1 MVKKTKQIEIK
12 KLVITSGTRKRSV
25 ARAVVRQGSGIV
37 RINSKPIELFPI
49 FQRLTLKEPI
59 MIAEEIL
66 KDKVNEINIDVTVK
80 GSGAE
85 SQIDAAR
92 LAIARALLEYTKSP
106 ELKNAFLKYDRALLV
121 ADTRRKEVRKPNDSK
136 ARAKRQKSYR

>member
-66 KDKVNEINIDVTVK
+66 KDKVKEINIDVTVK

-92 LAIARALLEYTKSP
+92 LAIARALLEYTKSA

>member
-37 RINSKPIELFPI
+37 RINSKPIELFPT